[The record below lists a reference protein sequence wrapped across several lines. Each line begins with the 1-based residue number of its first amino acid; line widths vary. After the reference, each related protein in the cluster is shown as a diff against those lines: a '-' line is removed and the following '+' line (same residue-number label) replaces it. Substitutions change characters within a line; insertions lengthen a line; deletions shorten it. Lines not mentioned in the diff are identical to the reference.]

1 LLCGQNLVQFETVIV
16 VILSLI
22 SQFPFLSVEAIG
34 LNTPN
39 QSNQNQI
46 NN

>member
-1 LLCGQNLVQFETVIV
+1 LLFGQNLVQFETVIV

-22 SQFPFLSVEAIG
+22 SQFPSLSVEAIG

-39 QSNQNQI
+39 QSNI
-46 NN
+46 SESD